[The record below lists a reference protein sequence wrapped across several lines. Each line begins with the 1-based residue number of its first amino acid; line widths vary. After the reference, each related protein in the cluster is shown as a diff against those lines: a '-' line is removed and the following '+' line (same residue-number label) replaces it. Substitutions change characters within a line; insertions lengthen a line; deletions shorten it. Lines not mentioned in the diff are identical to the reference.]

1 MSNDAPK
8 ITPKIGVVTDSNS
21 QFPEALSERY
31 GIEIVP
37 LTVSVDGISYI
48 EGVDLTA
55 DDFFAR
61 YADGATP
68 EVTTA
73 APSPG
78 QFLETYQRLADRG
91 VEEILSIHIGSEV
104 SGTVDSARL
113 AAQQSPVPVRLVD
126 TGTASFGIA
135 CCVWEAAE
143 ALASGASVEEA
154 AAVAEATAPTV
165 GNVFVVGAL
174 EIVRAGGRL
183 AGGTEDTENTEG
195 VAVLS
200 LVDGQIQR
208 VGEVRHVDDATE
220 AMVGHVTD
228 HGENLRVAVGVA
240 DSHAEPLS
248 SSLIQRLSRSD
259 EVKEVVLYRVG
270 PSVGAHT
277 GPGTA
282 GCFFWPAG

>member
-8 ITPKIGVVTDSNS
+8 ITPRIGIVTDSNS

>member
-248 SSLIQRLSRSD
+248 SSLIQRLSRAD

>member
-1 MSNDAPK
+1 MK
-8 ITPKIGVVTDSNS
+8 TGIVTDSNS
-21 QFPEALSERY
+21 QFPEALRERY

-37 LTVSVDGISYI
+37 LTVTVDGVPYA

-61 YADGATP
+61 YAGGASP

-73 APSPG
+73 APGPG
-78 QFLETYQRLADRG
+78 LLLEAYHRMADRG
-91 VEEILSIHIGSEV
+91 VEAILSIHIGSEV
-104 SGTVDSARL
+104 SATLEAARL
-113 AAQQSPVPVRLVD
+113 AAEESPVPVRLVD
-126 TGTASFGIA
+126 TGTASFGIS

-143 ALASGASVEEA
+143 ALSAGATLDEA
-154 AAVAEATAPTV
+154 AAIAEATAPTV

-183 AGGTEDTENTEG
+183 AAGTEEGDG

-200 LVDGQIQR
+200 LVDGAIR
-208 VGEVRHVDDATE
+208 RIGDVRHVDDATA
-220 AMVGHVTD
+220 AMVAHVVAGGT
-228 HGENLRVAVGVA
+228 NLRVAVGIA
-240 DSHAEPLS
+240 DAGAEPLS
-248 SSLIQRLSRSD
+248 SALVQQLSVAP
-259 EVKEVVLYRVG
+259 EVREVALYRIG

-282 GCFFWPAG
+282 GCFFWPARDPEAPR

>member
-1 MSNDAPK
+1 MTERTK
-8 ITPKIGVVTDSNS
+8 KVGIVTDSNS
-21 QFPEALSERY
+21 QFPDALIERY

-37 LTVSVDGISYI
+37 LTVTVDGTSYA
-48 EGVDLTA
+48 EGVDLSA
-55 DDFFAR
+55 DDFFGR
-61 YADGATP
+61 YAGDASP

-78 QFLETYQRLADRG
+78 QFVETYERLAAGG
-91 VEEILSIHIGSEV
+91 VDAILSIHIGSAV
-104 SGTVDSARL
+104 SATLDAARVAAEQVDT
-113 AAQQSPVPVRLVD
+113 PVRLVD

-135 CCVWEAAE
+135 CCVWEAAD
-143 ALASGASVEEA
+143 AIRSGASIDEA

-183 AGGTEDTENTEG
+183 AADTVDTDG

-200 LVDGQIQR
+200 LVDGAVQR
-208 VGEVRHVDDATE
+208 VGEVRQVDDATD
-220 AMVGHVTD
+220 AMVDHVTGS
-228 HGENLRVAVGVA
+228 GENLRVAVGIA
-240 DSHAEPLS
+240 DTGAEPLS
-248 SSLIQRLSRSD
+248 SALIQRLSRAP
-259 EVKEVVLYRVG
+259 EVKEVVLYRIG

-282 GCFFWPAG
+282 GCFFWPAR